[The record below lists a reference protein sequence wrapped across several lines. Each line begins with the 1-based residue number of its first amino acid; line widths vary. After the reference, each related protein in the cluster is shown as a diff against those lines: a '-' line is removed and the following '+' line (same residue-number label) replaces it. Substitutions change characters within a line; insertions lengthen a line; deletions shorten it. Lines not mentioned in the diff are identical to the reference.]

1 MGVVTST
8 AAIRIS
14 KRVSDALSARQPVV
28 ALESTVVTHGL
39 PRPRNLEAAQAVE
52 AVVVDAGAVPATIG
66 IIGGQVIVGLESTEL
81 EYLAETAAEKAS
93 LWNLAAIVARGA
105 DAGTTVA
112 TTLHAAAMAGIGVF
126 ATGGIGGIHAAP
138 YDESADLAALATYS
152 LLTVCAG
159 PKNILDVPATLERLE
174 TLGVAVVG
182 YRSDK
187 LAGFTVPLT
196 DLPVP
201 ARIESPDEAAAVL
214 LAQRS
219 LGLAQGV
226 LLSNP
231 VSSGMAQADFDAALA
246 LAHRE
251 AAAQGVAGA
260 RSTPFLL
267 SALARLSGGD
277 TLEANTRLL
286 EENAALAARVA
297 AALVA
302 PTRTPGSGRAHA
314 KAASHGERVS

>member
-1 MGVVTST
+1 M
-8 AAIRIS
+8 
-14 KRVSDALSARQPVV
+14 V

-39 PRPRNLEAAQAVE
+39 PRPRNLDAALAVE
-52 AVVVDAGAVPATIG
+52 AVVVAAGAVPATIG
-66 IIGGQVIVGLESTEL
+66 IIGGELVVGLEPAELAHLAATE
-81 EYLAETAAEKAS
+81 AEKAS
-93 LWNLAAIVARGA
+93 LWNLASIVARKV

-112 TTLHAAAMAGIGVF
+112 TTLHAASRAGIDVF
-126 ATGGIGGIHAAP
+126 ATGGIGGVHDAR
-138 YDESADLAALATYS
+138 YDESADLAALARYS

-174 TLGVAVVG
+174 TLGVPVVG

-187 LAGFTVPLT
+187 LAGFTVQLT

-201 ARIESPDEAAAVL
+201 ARVESPSDAAAVL

-231 VSSGMAQADFDAALA
+231 VSHGIATEDFTAALA
-246 LAHRE
+246 QARSE
-251 AAAQGVAGA
+251 AAAQGVSGA

-267 SALARLSGGD
+267 DALARLSSGG
-277 TLEANTRLL
+277 TLAANTRLL

-297 AALVA
+297 AAIVKPA
-302 PTRTPGSGRAHA
+302 PAAAGPAPGGHVGQR
-314 KAASHGERVS
+314 EPVS